1 MDLLVEKK
9 KRKLVNYITTLENET
24 QINYL
29 FEYISDSEKEEKPF
43 DFETEWK
50 KGISREES
58 QKRVIE
64 RLEKRWNK

>member
-9 KRKLVNYITTLENET
+9 KKKLVSYITSLENET
-24 QINYL
+24 QINHL
-29 FEYISDSEKEEKPF
+29 FEIVSESEIDEKPF
-43 DFETEWK
+43 DFEAEWK
-50 KGISREES
+50 KGITREES